1 MKTQNLVFEKIM
13 MQNNPLNSAI
23 WSAWPYVLMRNITI
37 RLIKISLSSKVQK
50 WSENPNLKVQE
61 KNRNATELFK
71 EAIEVSI
78 IETKT
83 GLSGDLCL
91 GWV

>member
-1 MKTQNLVFEKIM
+1 
-13 MQNNPLNSAI
+13 
-23 WSAWPYVLMRNITI
+23 MRNITI